1 MTVFVGCLLAMV
13 ILCSQMYT
21 AHVNAKVK
29 SELAS
34 DATDKDSEE
43 ASFSMA
49 SFSLPSPVH
58 VQINLDPHCLFE
70 ILFEDEKAETPQV
83 SLRSIEEK
91 LFVTLFR
98 VIIAPNAP

>member
-1 MTVFVGCLLAMV
+1 MTVFVGCLLALV
-13 ILCSQMYT
+13 RVWSQIYT
-21 AHVNAKVK
+21 SQANAKVK
-29 SELAS
+29 SEVAS
-34 DATDKDSEE
+34 NAADDNSEE

-70 ILFEDEKAETPQV
+70 IIFEDAKAEAPQV
-83 SLRSIEEK
+83 SLPSIEEK

-98 VIIAPNAP
+98 VIISPNAP